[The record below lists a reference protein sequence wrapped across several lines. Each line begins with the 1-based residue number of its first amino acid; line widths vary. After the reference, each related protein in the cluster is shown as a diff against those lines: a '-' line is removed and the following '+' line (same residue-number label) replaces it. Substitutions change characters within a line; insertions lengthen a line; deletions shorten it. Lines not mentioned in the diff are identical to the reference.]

1 MSLKLGEVLRGTR
14 VQLRLPR
21 FDETAFILS
30 LWADPETMAPVGGPI
45 DLTYDEAQAR
55 RWYARMVDP
64 GSGTDVYCLILDE
77 ASTPIGEVSFHR
89 LDKDTMTVEFN
100 VKVAHTY
107 RGQGYGR
114 DAILTFLDYFF
125 NRFGGR
131 VMVDDLAHDNVAG
144 QQALLACGFEHDPS
158 IEEAF
163 VLRMTQ
169 ERFRALYGSG
179 DA

>member
-1 MSLKLGEVLRGTR
+1 MSPRLDRVLKGRR
-14 VQLRLPR
+14 VQLRPPR
-21 FDETAFILS
+21 PDEMTFIRW

-55 RWYARMVDP
+55 RWYAQMVDP
-64 GSGTDVYCLILDE
+64 GSGMDVYCLILDE

-89 LDKDTMTVEFN
+89 LDKDTMTAEFN
-100 VKVAHTY
+100 VKVAHVH

-114 DAILTFLDYFF
+114 DAIVTFLDYFF

-131 VMVDDLAHDNVAG
+131 VMVDHLAHDNLAG
-144 QQALLACGFEHDPS
+144 QQALLKCGFEHDPS

-163 VLRMTQ
+163 YLRLTK
-169 ERFRALYGSG
+169 ERFRALYGP
-179 DA
+179 